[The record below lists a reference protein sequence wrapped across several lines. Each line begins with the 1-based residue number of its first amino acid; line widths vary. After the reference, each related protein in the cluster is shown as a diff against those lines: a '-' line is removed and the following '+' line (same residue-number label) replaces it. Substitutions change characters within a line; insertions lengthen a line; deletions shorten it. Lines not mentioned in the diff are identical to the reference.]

1 MADKYTDEEQKAWD
15 LYFSAALP
23 LAKAE
28 GAATG
33 SQVDGSWAEV
43 LKQAGGIADNMI
55 EERRKR
61 KPLDEYHIGMFD
73 V

>member
-1 MADKYTDEEQKAWD
+1 MADKYTDEEQQAWD
-15 LYFSAALP
+15 HYFSAALP

-28 GAATG
+28 GAAAG

-43 LKQAGGIADNMI
+43 LKQAAGIADNMI

-61 KPLDEYHIGMFD
+61 KPLPEYHIGFFS
-73 V
+73 

>member
-1 MADKYTDEEQKAWD
+1 MADKYTDEEQQAWD

-28 GAATG
+28 GEATG
-33 SQVDGSWAEV
+33 SKVDGSWAEV
-43 LKQAGGIADNMI
+43 LKQAAGIADSMV

-61 KPLDEYHIGMFD
+61 KPLPEYHIGMFN